1 MILVDSSVWI
11 GLFRGDHTRQTQ
23 LALSI
28 LQSGDEEL
36 AIADFILLE
45 VLQGFR
51 SEKQAQ
57 AAFQAFSGLPCFTL
71 SGKPLA
77 VLAASNYRRLRQ
89 KGITIRSSL
98 DCLIAS
104 FCVKNDI
111 PLLHCDHDYDA
122 FEQHIGLRV
131 AGNKL
136 LNLSATRSL

>member
-1 MILVDSSVWI
+1 MILVDSSVWLD
-11 GLFRGDHTRQTQ
+11 LFRGDHTPQTQ
-23 LALSI
+23 LTLNI

-36 AIADFILLE
+36 AVADFILLE

-57 AAFQAFSGLPCFTL
+57 AAFQSFSGLPCFTL

-89 KGITIRSSL
+89 KGITIRSTI

-111 PLLHCDHDYDA
+111 PLLHCDHDYDV
-122 FEQHIGLRV
+122 FEYSVG
-131 AGNKL
+131 
-136 LNLSATRSL
+136 

>member
-11 GLFRGDHTRQTQ
+11 GLFRGDNTPQTQ
-23 LALSI
+23 LMSSI

-57 AAFQAFSGLPCFTL
+57 AALQSLAELPCFNL
-71 SGKPLA
+71 GGKPLA

-89 KGITIRSSL
+89 RGISIRSTI
-98 DCLIAS
+98 DCLIAT
-104 FCVKNDI
+104 FCVEESI
-111 PLLHCDHDYDA
+111 PLLHNDRDFDA
-122 FEQHIGLRV
+122 FEQHLGLRV
-131 AGNKL
+131 VEI
-136 LNLSATRSL
+136 